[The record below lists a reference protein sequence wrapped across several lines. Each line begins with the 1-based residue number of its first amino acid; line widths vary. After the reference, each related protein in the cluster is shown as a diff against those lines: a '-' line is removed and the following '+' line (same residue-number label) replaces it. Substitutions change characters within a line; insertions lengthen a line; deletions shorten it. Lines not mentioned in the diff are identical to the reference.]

1 MTTKYFVYDKKEGD
15 GFALVGKSSFV
26 DWLNKNVDKRYSFTT
41 TEHKLAKV
49 FFAGEREN
57 KNGLWY

>member
-1 MTTKYFVYDKKEGD
+1 
-15 GFALVGKSSFV
+15 FALVGKSSFV

-57 KNGLWY
+57 KNGL